1 MYAVPFKFKIC
12 STGKTRQFYRI
23 LTILLHNH
31 AQNEEIRSFCPN
43 APAFRELPKFYKR
56 ADSTAHGPAELV
68 DQSSLGYDRNQDHGA
83 IRENMPEF
91 EEEFPDF
98 DKIGGVLLDL
108 CQELGA
114 SRKIRGRTSIGQ
126 AVPKDGWHV
135 PWTTSEQGAW
145 RLVINASDQLRTF
158 TYRFEQEENEYEPW
172 KALMIEL
179 L

>member
-12 STGKTRQFYRI
+12 STGKKRQFYRI
-23 LTILLHNH
+23 LTTLLHNH

-43 APAFRELPKFYKR
+43 TPAFQKLPKFYKR
-56 ADSTAHGPAELV
+56 ANRTAHGPAELV

-98 DKIGGVLLDL
+98 DKIDGVLLDL

-114 SRKIRGRTSIGQ
+114 SRKIRGRTSIRQ
-126 AVPKDGWHV
+126 AVPKDG
-135 PWTTSEQGAW
+135 
-145 RLVINASDQLRTF
+145 
-158 TYRFEQEENEYEPW
+158 
-172 KALMIEL
+172 
-179 L
+179 